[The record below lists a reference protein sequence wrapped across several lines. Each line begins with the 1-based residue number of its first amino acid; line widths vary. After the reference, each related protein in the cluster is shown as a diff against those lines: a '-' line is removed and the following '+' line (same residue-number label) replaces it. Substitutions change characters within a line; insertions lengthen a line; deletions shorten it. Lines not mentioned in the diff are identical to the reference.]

1 MKVLLTL
8 RPETAG
14 AVIPINYQY
23 ELSAWIYRVI
33 ARADEAYATFL
44 HEQGFRTGK
53 KSFKFFTFSQL
64 DVPRRAVEGD
74 RLRILSDTVRLK
86 ISFLLDAAAEH
97 FIVGLFKGQR
107 MELADRRSRAAFQVT
122 QVDVLAPA
130 PAVSVLRLR
139 TLSPLVVGRKNSLGH
154 DDYLSPED
162 ADFPKLLLEN
172 LVDKYRAAYPDSA
185 VPEEAIHFRLLRFH
199 PRPTKLITIKAG
211 TPEETRV
218 KGYLFDFELSGPSEV
233 LETGLLA
240 GFGKYCSQG
249 FGMAE

>member
-1 MKVLLTL
+1 MKVLLTF

-14 AVIPINYQY
+14 SVIPINYQY

-33 ARADEAYATFL
+33 ARADQDYATFL
-44 HEQGFRTGK
+44 HELGFRTGK

-86 ISFLLDAAAEH
+86 ISFLLDAAAEQ
-97 FIVGLFKGQR
+97 FIIGLFKGQR
-107 MELADRRSRAAFQVT
+107 MELADRKSRAAFQVA

-130 PAVSVLRLR
+130 PAVSELHLR
-139 TLSPLVVGRKNSLGH
+139 TLSPLVIGRKNTLGH
-154 DDYLSPED
+154 DDYLSPDED
-162 ADFPKLLLEN
+162 DFPKLLIEN
-172 LVDKYRAAYPDSA
+172 LKDKYKAAYPESV
-185 VPEEAIHFRLLRFH
+185 VPVEEIRFRLVRLH
-199 PRPTKLITIKAG
+199 QRPTKLITIKAG
-211 TPEETRV
+211 MPEETRV
-218 KGYLFDFELSGPSEV
+218 RGYLLDFELSGPSEV
-233 LETGLLA
+233 LEVGLLA